1 MNPASIK
8 ASNRPLAGKLCLI
21 VIGMFGFGF
30 ALVPIYNVFCDLT
43 GLNGKVAIEAATKTD
58 YEIDPSREI
67 TLEFITAVNESTPL
81 AFGAEIAKMKII
93 PGQSYTAKFW
103 ARNLKEES
111 MTARAVPSVAP
122 GLANQYLKKTECFC
136 FSEQAFGPGEQK
148 IMPVRFV
155 IDPDLPDEYKTVT
168 LAYTFF
174 DISENTN

>member
-1 MNPASIK
+1 MN
-8 ASNRPLAGKLCLI
+8 SNPNKVSNKSLVGKLCLI

-30 ALVPIYNVFCDLT
+30 ALVPIYDVFCDLT
-43 GLNGKVAIEAATKTD
+43 GLNGKVGVKVATITD

-67 TLEFITAVNESTPL
+67 TLEFITAVNESTLL

-103 ARNLKEES
+103 ARNLNEES
-111 MTARAVPSVAP
+111 LMARAVPSVTP

-136 FSEQAFGPGEQK
+136 FTEQAFGAGEKK

-174 DISENTN
+174 EISENTN